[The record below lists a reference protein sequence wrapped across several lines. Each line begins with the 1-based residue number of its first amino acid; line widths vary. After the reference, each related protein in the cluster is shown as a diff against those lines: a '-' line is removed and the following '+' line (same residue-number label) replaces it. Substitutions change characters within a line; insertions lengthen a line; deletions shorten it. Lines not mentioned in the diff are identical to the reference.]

1 MKKYALIIFIF
12 VISIML
18 SVPVYAQTAK
28 DALMGLKKLQ
38 ARCQA
43 GISYRDY
50 GNALAD
56 AKFPVNLFME
66 SAEAKKSQDFTDSI
80 NNVINHYVS
89 AGVVWNYK
97 ISNTTLM
104 NVNEPQGLA
113 VKKIYPQA
121 PIVRGGWKDYYSVDE
136 LLPYMWEKAS
146 VELENTSKLYIKL
159 EEHTSDAVNELNNL
173 KKENEDLR
181 TKITEL
187 QKEIAVLKSKQKK
200 K

>member
-12 VISIML
+12 VISIMF
-18 SVPVYAQTAK
+18 SVPVFAQTAK
-28 DALMGLKKLQ
+28 DAVMGLKKLQ

-66 SAEAKKSQDFTDSI
+66 SAESKNTPELTESI
-80 NNVINHYVS
+80 NKVINHYVS

-104 NVNEPQGLA
+104 RINEPQGIA
-113 VKKIYPQA
+113 VKKVYPQA
-121 PIVRGGWKDYYSVDE
+121 PYLRVPSLWGKDDEYYSVDE

-146 VELENTSKLYIKL
+146 KELDNTTKLYTERGKAVTPD
-159 EEHTSDAVNELNNL
+159 ETSVDL
-173 KKENEDLR
+173 KKENAAL
-181 TKITEL
+181 KAK
-187 QKEIAVLKSKQKK
+187 QKER
-200 K
+200 

>member
-28 DALMGLKKLQ
+28 EALMGLKKLQ
-38 ARCQA
+38 ARCQT

-66 SAEAKKSQDFTDSI
+66 SAEAKKSQELTESI
-80 NNVINHYVS
+80 NKVINHYVS

-104 NVNEPQGLA
+104 DVNEPQGLA

-121 PIVRGGWKDYYSVDE
+121 PIFRGGWKDYYSVDE

-146 VELENTSKLYIKL
+146 AELETTSKLYTRV
-159 EEHTSDAVNELNNL
+159 EEHTSDVVTELNNL
-173 KKENEDLR
+173 KKENEDLKM
-181 TKITEL
+181 KIADL
-187 QKEIAVLKSKQKK
+187 QKENAALKEKQKK
-200 K
+200 R